1 MKMLGSND
9 NNLKQQA
16 VITILILLGMIITMQ
31 IAVMQMTESYK
42 ENMMTHDAEI
52 AGHLLSQGVDTHQIR
67 MAFTDQKADE
77 AVINGAALLKTAGY
91 QEGMVNSL
99 LPEVDQFYQKYAVIM
114 LVFTS
119 VFSSFLL
126 AVFYFFAFQRNKKL
140 EDAGKKI
147 QSFMDGDASIRLDAV
162 NEDSLSGFFSK
173 VNTMATALTVHIE
186 KEKHSRIFLK
196 ETISDISHQLKT
208 PLAALQMYNEIIL
221 DEKTDNK
228 VVEDFVQKS
237 QRELLRM
244 ENLIQNLLKLAKLDA
259 GTIVLEKNSR
269 ELNPFLEECRIV
281 LITRAEREN
290 KKINLVCDPCIRMSF
305 DEIWLGEALENII
318 KNALDHTSTNDQVE
332 ICGAE
337 NSLLIEITIKD
348 NGAGIDPEDI
358 HHVFE
363 RFYRSRY
370 SKDRQGI
377 GIGLALSKTIIEKHG
392 GTITVQ
398 SEVGIGT
405 MFHVIFPKLT
415 NL

>member
-1 MKMLGSND
+1 MLGSND

-52 AGHLLSQGVDTHQIR
+52 AGHLLSHGVNTHQIR

-91 QEGMVNSL
+91 QEGMANSL
-99 LPEVDQFYQKYAVIM
+99 LPKVDQFYQKYAVIM

-119 VFSSFLL
+119 VFSLLLL

-147 QSFMDGDASIRLDAV
+147 QRFMDGDASIRLNDGG
-162 NEDSLSGFFSK
+162 EDKLSGFFSK

-186 KEKHSRIFLK
+186 KEKHHRIFLK

-221 DEKTDNK
+221 DEKTGNK

-244 ENLIQNLLKLAKLDA
+244 ENLIQNLLKLAKIDA

-269 ELNPFLEECRIV
+269 ELKPFLEECRIV
-281 LITRAEREN
+281 LMTRAEREN
-290 KKINLVCDPCIRMSF
+290 KKINLVCDPSIRMSF

-318 KNALDHTSTNDQVE
+318 KNALDHTKKTDQIE
-332 ICGAE
+332 ICGVE

-358 HHVFE
+358 HHTFE

-370 SKDRQGI
+370 SKDHQGI

-392 GTITVQ
+392 GTITVY
-398 SEVGIGT
+398 SELGKGT
-405 MFHVIFPKLT
+405 VFHVIFPKLT